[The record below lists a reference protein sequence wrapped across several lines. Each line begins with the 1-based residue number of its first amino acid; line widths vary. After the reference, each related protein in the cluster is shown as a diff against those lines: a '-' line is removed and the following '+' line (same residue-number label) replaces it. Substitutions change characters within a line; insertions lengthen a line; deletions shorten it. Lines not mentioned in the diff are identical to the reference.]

1 MTLKIASLNING
13 IKSTAK
19 QNELWR
25 FIRENEIDVLGVQ
38 EFNTR
43 HLEVPVPDYKI
54 KIGYNGSELGSA
66 VIYNTQLD
74 LKDTETSSSGR
85 IIKMSFKNFTL
96 INVYG
101 YQPGLGTEKRNHFF
115 LRELPHYIPVNNQP
129 VILLGDFNASLSSTD
144 KTKGAVIHKAFKKLE
159 HETVMKD
166 TFALKN
172 PG

>member
-1 MTLKIASLNING
+1 MILKIGTLNVNG
-13 IKSTAK
+13 IESTAK

-43 HLEVPVPDYKI
+43 YLEVPIPDYK
-54 KIGYNGSELGSA
+54 KEIGYNGSELGSA

-101 YQPGLGTEKRNHFF
+101 YQPGLGTEKRNRFF
-115 LRELPHYIPVNNQP
+115 QRELPHYIPVNNQP
-129 VILLGDFNASLSSTD
+129 VILLGDFNASLCSTD
-144 KTKGAVIHKAFKKLE
+144 KKRAQSYIKL
-159 HETVMKD
+159 
-166 TFALKN
+166 LKN
-172 PG
+172 

>member
-1 MTLKIASLNING
+1 MTLKIGTLNVNG

-54 KIGYNGSELGSA
+54 KIGYNGSELGSV

-85 IIKMSFKNFTL
+85 TIKMSFKNFTL

-101 YQPGLGTEKRNHFF
+101 YQPGLGTEKRNRFF
-115 LRELPHYIPVNNQP
+115 QRELPHYIPVNNQP
-129 VILLGDFNASLSSTD
+129 VILLGDFNASLCSTD
-144 KTKGAVIHKAFKKLE
+144 KKRAQSYIKL
-159 HETVMKD
+159 
-166 TFALKN
+166 LKN
-172 PG
+172 

>member
-1 MTLKIASLNING
+1 MTLKIGTLNVNG

-43 HLEVPVPDYKI
+43 YLKVPIPDYKI
-54 KIGYNGSELGSA
+54 EIGYNGSELGSA

-101 YQPGLGTEKRNHFF
+101 YQPGLGTEKRNRFF
-115 LRELPHYIPVNNQP
+115 QLELPHYIPVNNQP
-129 VILLGDFNASLSSTD
+129 VILLGDFNASLCSTD
-144 KTKGAVIHKAFKKLE
+144 KKRAQSYIKL
-159 HETVMKD
+159 
-166 TFALKN
+166 LKN
-172 PG
+172 